1 MIPNCK
7 NTKEEQLFKKLLTY
21 TGTGSESTYKK
32 FTLDWQNYSE
42 FILVASTGTSSVTRC
57 LGTTHIP
64 VGAALSSINVENG
77 GGTHQS
83 IYISNSDTYYC
94 AGIDFLSGGSVRLWS
109 NASRCTAELWVR

>member
-7 NTKEEQLFKKLLTY
+7 NVKEKQLFKKLLTY

-64 VGAALSSINVENG
+64 VGAALSSINVKNEE
-77 GGTHQS
+77 GTHQS
-83 IYISNSDTYYC
+83 IYISNTDTYYC